1 MPSQISMLDSLLEA
15 PKPLT
20 VTELTAEIKQIL
32 ERRFAEVWIEGEIS
46 NFKRHSSGHWYF
58 TLKDEGAQVRCA
70 SFRNSNRYIRF
81 EPEDGLKV
89 RVRGKLS
96 LYEPRG
102 EYQIIVTSIEPVGI
116 GALQLAF
123 EQLKERLEHEGLFD
137 ADRKRP
143 IPLLPRTVG
152 IVTSPT
158 GAALRDMLRV
168 LGRRNR
174 SVSVLIAP
182 TRVQGE
188 GAAREIAA
196 AIEMLSSSGRVDV
209 IIAGR
214 GGGSLEDLWSFN
226 EEIVARAIAA
236 SVVPVISAVGHETD
250 FTIADFVADLRAPTP
265 SAAAELV
272 AASADELFEGIR
284 RRRQASLDAVR
295 YRVLH
300 ARSGVRSLRHSES
313 IAAVPKRVSRLM
325 QEADDAREFIVES
338 ARAALRSS
346 LSAAE
351 VAGRAIRTF
360 DPRRRILAETARLAA
375 LNGLMASGTSAALER
390 RRLDLGRLVGALS
403 SLSPLDVLA
412 RGYAVVRSSDGAIV
426 RSVEQVG
433 SGDRISVRVADGTF
447 DAVRDDSA

>member
-143 IPLLPRTVG
+143 IPMLPRTVG

-313 IAAVPKRVSRLM
+313 IAAVPKRVARLM

>member
-137 ADRKRP
+137 ADRKRS
-143 IPLLPRTVG
+143 IPMLPRTVG

-300 ARSGVRSLRHSES
+300 ARSGVRSLRHSDS
-313 IAAVPKRVSRLM
+313 IAAVPKRVARLM

>member
-143 IPLLPRTVG
+143 IPMLPRTVG

>member
-143 IPLLPRTVG
+143 IPMLPRTVG

-300 ARSGVRSLRHSES
+300 ARSSVRSLRHSES
-313 IAAVPKRVSRLM
+313 IAAVPNRVARMM
-325 QEADDAREFIVES
+325 QETDDAREFIVES

>member
-143 IPLLPRTVG
+143 IPMLPRTVG

-236 SVVPVISAVGHETD
+236 SVVPVVSAVGHETD